1 MHVCECLWHIWI
13 ASATAEFLTATGHL
27 LSTDQQYIFTFQET
41 HNSLW
46 TLFFLPKTCHFPLK
60 GHLIIFSCTRLSY
73 LLFHHWHLTSIEI
86 KGSLFRCRITLIEDK
101 AQALLANKSWY
112 SGIRFL
118 TIFWMWCLQ
127 IEKVVCIH
135 NLRLTIIEYQQK
147 DTWYIIIPQE
157 YCLKTQ
163 GDREFRHSSSPSQ

>member
-1 MHVCECLWHIWI
+1 MFVNVYDIFELHQP
-13 ASATAEFLTATGHL
+13 
-27 LSTDQQYIFTFQET
+27 QQSSWQLQDTCYPQTNNT
-41 HNSLW
+41 YSLFKKH
-46 TLFFLPKTCHFPLK
+46 TIVYEPYFFLPKTWHFPLK

-127 IEKVVCIH
+127 IQKVVCIH
-135 NLRLTIIEYQQK
+135 NLRLTIIAYQQK